1 MNNKSNPGYIGLA
14 KKVKEMRACQRNFR
28 KTRITA
34 WDYKA
39 QRLEC
44 EVDEIIKQLGI

>member
-1 MNNKSNPGYIGLA
+1 MNPNPNIGYIGLA

-39 QRLEC
+39 QNLER
-44 EVDEIIKQLGI
+44 EVDEIIKHLGI